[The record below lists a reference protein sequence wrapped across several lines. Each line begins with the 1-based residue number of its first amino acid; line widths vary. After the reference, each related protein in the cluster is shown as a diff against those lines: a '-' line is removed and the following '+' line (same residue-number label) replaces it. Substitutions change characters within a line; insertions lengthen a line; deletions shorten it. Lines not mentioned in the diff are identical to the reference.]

1 MTYTFCY
8 TFTAVSFYKPYNR
21 LKLRFT
27 LKMKINWC
35 LTSQKINNWNPVQ
48 PWMRYIPLLYSNVCS
63 VTLQECHIKTKMAL
77 KKKISADKAFHH
89 QWKKKK
95 TKQKLKSNKKFST
108 IAHHLVAGNEEQ
120 NMNKN
125 TTINIVL

>member
-1 MTYTFCY
+1 MDEIH
-8 TFTAVSFYKPYNR
+8 SFIVLKR
-21 LKLRFT
+21 LL
-27 LKMKINWC
+27 C
-35 LTSQKINNWNPVQ
+35 HTSGMSHQNQNGF
-48 PWMRYIPLLYSNVCS
+48 
-63 VTLQECHIKTKMAL
+63 
-77 KKKISADKAFHH
+77 KKKSQQIKHFIISE
-89 QWKKKK
+89 KKK

>member
-1 MTYTFCY
+1 MDEIH
-8 TFTAVSFYKPYNR
+8 SFIVLKR
-21 LKLRFT
+21 LL
-27 LKMKINWC
+27 C
-35 LTSQKINNWNPVQ
+35 HTSGMSHQNQNGF
-48 PWMRYIPLLYSNVCS
+48 
-63 VTLQECHIKTKMAL
+63 

>member
-1 MTYTFCY
+1 MDEIH
-8 TFTAVSFYKPYNR
+8 SFIVLKR
-21 LKLRFT
+21 LL
-27 LKMKINWC
+27 C
-35 LTSQKINNWNPVQ
+35 HTSGMSHQNQNGFK
-48 PWMRYIPLLYSNVCS
+48 
-63 VTLQECHIKTKMAL
+63 

-89 QWKKKK
+89 QWKKK